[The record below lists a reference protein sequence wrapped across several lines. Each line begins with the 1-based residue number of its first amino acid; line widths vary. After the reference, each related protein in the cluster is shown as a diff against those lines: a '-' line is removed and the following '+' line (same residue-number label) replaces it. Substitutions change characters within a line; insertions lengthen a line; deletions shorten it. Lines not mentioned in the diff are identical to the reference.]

1 MERIVCL
8 LIFTC
13 LKFFAQDQFIFWAE
27 FSAKDYILFHQKE
40 NLSTAM
46 TKGEDYFSE
55 YACEIDYTLN
65 DLDYLQKDDF
75 NAVDDTMPKA
85 LKLRFLN
92 THKDKLIDC
101 FTDNVDIN
109 VKDILNTEFL
119 QAKSQTYI
127 KILPL
132 RFEVEFK
139 DKGAIIYYLRK
150 EK

>member
-1 MERIVCL
+1 
-8 LIFTC
+8 
-13 LKFFAQDQFIFWAE
+13 
-27 FSAKDYILFHQKE
+27 
-40 NLSTAM
+40 M